1 MIAISLSLN
10 STAQVKLEPICI
22 PDSLV
27 SQMID
32 ELIVKDHMQ
41 FTLSRQDS
49 MIHIYEEKDKLYQNE
64 VANFKLKDK
73 GYEDII
79 AKLNA
84 VVKLREAEVND
95 VIKHE
100 KKAKI
105 KATAVQIG
113 LGVIILL
120 ILVL

>member
-1 MIAISLSLN
+1 
-10 STAQVKLEPICI
+10 
-22 PDSLV
+22 
-27 SQMID
+27 MID

-64 VANFKLKDK
+64 IANFKLKDK

-84 VVKLREAEVND
+84 VVKLREAEVTD

-100 KKAKI
+100 KKAKL